1 VRKTAGFDDAG
12 LKAFATAG
20 MLETLLLLAQTTT
33 TPATATPSAR
43 TAILR
48 AIPALERSAKSF
60 VGQRSCVSCHH
71 NILPILTLRLAASRG
86 FTIDRATLNDI
97 EKKTFRDLTSARA
110 LADAVQGAGVSD
122 PTPNDSWLLVAA
134 QTSGVTTLAGQVV
147 AKRIASWQH
156 EGHWATSDFRPPH
169 SSSAFTSTAT
179 AVRAIRAF
187 LPDAMRDTRDRAVSA
202 ARRWLISTQ
211 PQSTED
217 ATFRLLGLVWA
228 EAPREDVVVAA
239 GELQKLQSARGG
251 WAQLADYPLDA
262 YSTGEAL
269 YALSEAGLSSDAR
282 WRRGINFLLSAQA
295 PDGTWHVTTRM
306 LSPADVSPPY
316 FTTGFP

>member
-187 LPDAMRDTRDRAVSA
+187 LPDAMRDTRDRAVSE

-228 EAPREDVVVAA
+228 
-239 GELQKLQSARGG
+239 
-251 WAQLADYPLDA
+251 
-262 YSTGEAL
+262 
-269 YALSEAGLSSDAR
+269 
-282 WRRGINFLLSAQA
+282 
-295 PDGTWHVTTRM
+295 
-306 LSPADVSPPY
+306 
-316 FTTGFP
+316 